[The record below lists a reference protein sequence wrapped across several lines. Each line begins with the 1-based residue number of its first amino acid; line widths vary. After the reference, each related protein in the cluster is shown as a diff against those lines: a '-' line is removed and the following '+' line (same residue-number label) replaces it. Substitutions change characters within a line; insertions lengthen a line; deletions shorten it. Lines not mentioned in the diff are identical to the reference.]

1 MPAKYKGMHQGALSF
16 LTYDV
21 METHCGEWMDWD
33 RIIGE
38 VARIRGVPPAE
49 VENAVRRAIWR
60 MVGREIIE
68 KRYVTARRGGEYL
81 MFRVPT
87 RDYWTQEETG

>member
-1 MPAKYKGMHQGALSF
+1 MPEKYKGMHQGALSF
-16 LTYDV
+16 LAYDV

-38 VARIRGVPPAE
+38 VARIRDVPPAE
-49 VENAVRRAIWR
+49 VNDAVRRAIWR
-60 MVGREIIE
+60 MVGHGTIE
-68 KRYVTARRGGEYL
+68 RQTRTNNTGQTYL

-87 RDYWTQEETG
+87 RDYWEREETG